1 MSRQNTPQRKRSHGS
16 DTRYARLFDQAPV
29 GLIELSAA
37 GYCLLANERICEL
50 LGCPRR
56 KLEGQPWSAI
66 SLPEDFTTGWLACAA
81 LISRERPHIRF
92 EHRFRHPQKGVLP
105 TVIHAVAFLQKRQAQ
120 VGSLLLSIQPVEQ
133 PGPFDPLL
141 FAKERFESILLT
153 TGQVAYEG
161 DPAADR
167 MTFTGHAGNFLEE
180 AGAGIITWQEWLKA
194 VHPEERRGVEKAHR
208 SAIPGKP
215 YHIEYRII
223 GKNGKISTIRD
234 DGCAV
239 ATGPEGE
246 LRLVG
251 VLADI
256 SEQRGLAMQLH
267 HAQKM
272 EVFGRLAGGVA
283 HDFNN
288 LLTVFSG
295 YTDLLMSEFGEC
307 DPRREYLEEMQRAAE
322 RASALTSQLLAF
334 GRLQRSI
341 PREIHPGEVLMD
353 VRKMLRRVIGED
365 IELVIEVGET
375 VGLVFADPRQ
385 IETVLINLVVNA
397 RDAMPHG
404 GRLSITVADTTLR
417 SNDLRTR
424 RGWKPGPYVSVE
436 VTDTGI
442 GIDPALSSR
451 IFEPFFTTKPP
462 GEGTGLGLATCHG
475 IIEQCGGQIEVESTP
490 GRGSTFRF
498 LLPRLRRAS
507 GGDGPGEGK
516 KSKELSLIP
525 RGKGETVLLVEDD
538 LAVQKIYSTMLRRL
552 GYTVIC
558 GSNGDEALRI
568 AGVHPEICLVITD
581 VVMPL
586 MSGTDLAGEIRHILP
601 RAKIVLTSGY
611 ASEPVETSGALRGT
625 PFLPK
630 PLSRDILASTLR
642 NLIETA

>member
-1 MSRQNTPQRKRSHGS
+1 M
-16 DTRYARLFDQAPV
+16 
-29 GLIELSAA
+29 
-37 GYCLLANERICEL
+37 
-50 LGCPRR
+50 LGCPRQTI
-56 KLEGQPWSAI
+56 EGQPWSAI
-66 SLPEDFTTGWLACAA
+66 SEPEDFAAGWLACSA
-81 LISRERPHIRF
+81 LLSRQRRQIRF
-92 EHRFRHPQKGVLP
+92 EHRFLHPEKGALA
-105 TVIHAVAFLQKRQAQ
+105 TVVHAVANVPDRGSDVA
-120 VGSLLLSIQPVEQ
+120 SLLLSVHPVDRLE
-133 PGPFDPLL
+133 PGEPHARPLL
-141 FAKERFESILLT
+141 WKDGFESILLA
-153 TGQVAYEG
+153 TGQVIYEADTG
-161 DPAADR
+161 ADR
-167 MTFTGHAGNFLEE
+167 MTLTGNTAKLLESPE
-180 AGAGIITWQEWLKA
+180 EEIATWRRWLKA
-194 VHPEERRGVEKAHR
+194 VHPEERRLVEKVHR
-208 SAIPGKP
+208 SALPGKP

-239 ATGPEGE
+239 EAGPRGE
-246 LRLVG
+246 TRLVG

-341 PREIHPGEVLMD
+341 PREIYLGEVLMD
-353 VRKMLRRVIGED
+353 LRKMLRRVIGED
-365 IELVIEVGET
+365 IELVIEVAET
-375 VGLVFADPRQ
+375 LGLVFADPRQ

-404 GRLSITVADTTLR
+404 GRLSITVGDMTLR
-417 SNDLRTR
+417 SNDLRAR
-424 RGWKPGPYVSVE
+424 RGWKPGPYVKVE

-442 GIDPALSSR
+442 GIDPAFCAR
-451 IFEPFFTTKPP
+451 IFEPFFTTKAP
-462 GEGTGLGLATCHG
+462 GEGTGLGLATCCG
-475 IIEQCGGQIEVESTP
+475 IIDQCGGQIEVESVP
-490 GRGSTFRF
+490 GKGSTFRF
-498 LLPRLRRAS
+498 LLPRLRRS
-507 GGDGPGEGK
+507 GGEPAPHGK
-516 KSKELSLIP
+516 KGKEPTSRVP
-525 RGKGETVLLVEDD
+525 RGKGETILLVEDD

-568 AGVHPEICLVITD
+568 AGMHPEICLVITD

-586 MSGTDLAGEIRHILP
+586 MSGTDLAGELRHILP
-601 RAKIVLTSGY
+601 KAKIVLTSGY
-611 ASEPVETSGALRGT
+611 ASEPVESSDALRGT

-642 NLIETA
+642 KLIENA